1 MGDWPP
7 GDKSGLDGFDRAILV
22 LLQKNNRMPQREI
35 AEAVNLSPA
44 AAQRRIRR
52 LEESGVIQGNIAVLD
67 PARVGQPI
75 TLLVEVEMES
85 ERAELYA
92 AAKRAFRDAPEVQQC
107 YYVTGEADFILV
119 ITVRTMGEYEAL
131 TRRLFFENR
140 NVKHFRTFVA
150 MQRVKVGLD
159 VPLA

>member
-1 MGDWPP
+1 MEDWLP
-7 GDKSGLDGFDRAILV
+7 GEISGLDGSDRAILA
-22 LLQKNNRMPQREI
+22 LLQRNNRMPQREI

-44 AAQRRIRR
+44 AVQRRIRR
-52 LEESGVIQGNIAVLD
+52 LEETGVIEANIAVLD

-75 TLLVEVEMES
+75 TVIVEVEMES
-85 ERAELYA
+85 ERVELY
-92 AAKRAFRDAPEVQQC
+92 AAKRAFQAAPEVQQC
-107 YYVTGEADFILV
+107 YYVTGGADFILV
-119 ITVRTMGEYEAL
+119 ITVRTMAEYEEL

-159 VPLA
+159 VRLS

>member
-1 MGDWPP
+1 MGEWLP
-7 GDKSGLDGFDRAILV
+7 GEKSGLDTFDRAILA

-44 AAQRRIRR
+44 AVQRRIRR
-52 LEESGVIQGNIAVLD
+52 LEESGVIHANIAVLD

-75 TLLVEVEMES
+75 TVLVEVEMES

-92 AAKRAFRDAPEVQQC
+92 AAKRAFQTAPEVQQC
-107 YYVTGEADFILV
+107 YYVTGGADFILV
-119 ITVRTMGEYEAL
+119 ITVRTMGEYEEL

-140 NVKHFRTFVA
+140 NVKRFRTFVA
-150 MQRVKVGLD
+150 MQRVKVGLG
-159 VPLA
+159 VQLS